1 MRYHGNEQLILNG
14 KELPHSM
21 LEYWQVYYSD
31 ILLNLNRGVFA
42 EYIVRCALTEGG
54 FDALSET
61 PTGMEAYDINGP
73 MILTPQG
80 SRPCRIEV
88 KSAASIQRDT
98 PDEKEPL
105 SFPANRIVFG
115 IRSAIDWNADD
126 KIPRHNNDLYI
137 FAHYTATRKAENML
151 DLANWDFYVYPTYKI
166 NENTEARLSEQ
177 KTISLRRLQMLG
189 VSRVS
194 FEGLHQKI
202 MKTCAEIEA
211 HCHERS

>member
-42 EYIVRCALTEGG
+42 EYIVRCALKEGG

-80 SRPCRIEV
+80 LRPCRIEV

-105 SFPANRIVFG
+105 SLPANRIVFG
-115 IRSAIDWNADD
+115 IRSAIDWSADD

-137 FAHYTATRKAENML
+137 FAHYTATRKADNML

-194 FEGLHQKI
+194 FEGLHQEI

-211 HCHERS
+211 HCRERS